1 MLKELIDLMFKNG
14 DADRILINA
23 EQKRAFYYKGDD
35 YPGYERF
42 YKAELLQALH
52 YILFNTYVQFA
63 GKKFLQTKGIPMGG
77 NASPFIADL
86 CLAWAEY
93 KFMKD
98 LSNSKV
104 ASDFKLAKT
113 LSNNCRYIDDIS
125 VINYLSFG
133 ELAKRI
139 YHDELILE
147 ESDFGYHYDNFL
159 DLSIRIHSERFLM
172 GIYHKVDDFNFE
184 VISFPFPD
192 SNIHSNLG
200 YNAFY
205 SQLVRFF
212 RLCNNVNDFC
222 LRVKL
227 LYTKLH
233 SRGYSK
239 TILARYFLKFCT
251 RYPVYVKY
259 GVTDGSIL
267 WQSVLSYQS
276 SKSCCV
282 YDYEAISELVKPCSI
297 VVDRLHSDQMDDCS
311 SDGTDVDP
319 ADSFSIDAESSADD
333 PIGDIPRNTGII
345 PQSLHNPRNHCFINS
360 CLQTIFRIFMHFN
373 EDIHFNTNIEGCLV
387 KSLVD
392 GVRSDSS
399 DSLSHFKLQLA
410 RFDQFFSGNT
420 QQDVN
425 ECFTFLMDILHQESE
440 RLAEKLQKAR
450 ETTI

>member
-1 MLKELIDLMFKNG
+1 MFKNG

-35 YPGYERF
+35 YPGYEMF

-52 YILFNTYVQFA
+52 YILFNTYVQFV
-63 GKKFLQTKGIPMGG
+63 GKKFLQTKDIPMGG

-86 CLAWAEY
+86 CLAWVEY

-104 ASDFKLAKT
+104 PSDFKLAKT

-212 RLCNNVNDFC
+212 RLCNNINDFC

-227 LYTKLH
+227 L
-233 SRGYSK
+233 
-239 TILARYFLKFCT
+239 
-251 RYPVYVKY
+251 
-259 GVTDGSIL
+259 
-267 WQSVLSYQS
+267 
-276 SKSCCV
+276 
-282 YDYEAISELVKPCSI
+282 
-297 VVDRLHSDQMDDCS
+297 
-311 SDGTDVDP
+311 
-319 ADSFSIDAESSADD
+319 
-333 PIGDIPRNTGII
+333 
-345 PQSLHNPRNHCFINS
+345 
-360 CLQTIFRIFMHFN
+360 
-373 EDIHFNTNIEGCLV
+373 
-387 KSLVD
+387 
-392 GVRSDSS
+392 
-399 DSLSHFKLQLA
+399 
-410 RFDQFFSGNT
+410 
-420 QQDVN
+420 
-425 ECFTFLMDILHQESE
+425 
-440 RLAEKLQKAR
+440 
-450 ETTI
+450 